1 MAMVHRV
8 AQSDTTEA
16 AWQFLIRGSLM
27 AQW

>member
-16 AWQFLIRGSLM
+16 TWQLLIRASLV